1 MNNFT
6 IYFEDGTCM
15 NTSMNATLEEA
26 QAYYVGQFFE
36 MSEYKVV
43 MAKFVKQNN

>member
-6 IYFEDGTCM
+6 IYFDDGTCL
-15 NTSMNATLEEA
+15 NTSMNATLEQA
-26 QAYYVGQFFE
+26 KAYYVGQYFE

-43 MAKFVKQNN
+43 MGKFVKQNN